1 MTQQR
6 LSQLPEPLPVYQGE
20 DLQSFID
27 RASRYAYLPPRV
39 IWRMLGYRG
48 APHVRC
54 RAVGDDFFALLGHLS
69 HQAPSVLQER
79 LTNWRHDSPSE
90 ERQGNPAVQH
100 HQSITS
106 GCPRCRIEADGART
120 EPLQG
125 KDLVCIRHRVWATGQ
140 TGQPVTTDFV
150 RSARRFRRL
159 KRSHSAYVAQRA
171 FEGAFQEIRDV
182 ALHYRTAPES
192 PLVLLWERR
201 SAATGREHPTV
212 LEVCYPETVQLAC
225 AIKSPSAKSAIEAIG
240 QPPDRATDQR
250 LLGAAVRELSSRVL
264 LFTSRPAP
272 DDYGLIFNAVSTAL
286 SQAADEDRRGRL
298 LEAAAA
304 IRDSRPGWVPPRE
317 DVWHRNPTV
326 GMAL

>member
-120 EPLQG
+120 DRF
-125 KDLVCIRHRVWATGQ
+125 KARIS
-140 TGQPVTTDFV
+140 FV
-150 RSARRFRRL
+150 YVIVSGLPARQVSQSL
-159 KRSHSAYVAQRA
+159 PTS
-171 FEGAFQEIRDV
+171 FEALGGFGA
-182 ALHYRTAPES
+182 
-192 PLVLLWERR
+192 
-201 SAATGREHPTV
+201 
-212 LEVCYPETVQLAC
+212 
-225 AIKSPSAKSAIEAIG
+225 
-240 QPPDRATDQR
+240 
-250 LLGAAVRELSSRVL
+250 
-264 LFTSRPAP
+264 
-272 DDYGLIFNAVSTAL
+272 
-286 SQAADEDRRGRL
+286 
-298 LEAAAA
+298 
-304 IRDSRPGWVPPRE
+304 
-317 DVWHRNPTV
+317 
-326 GMAL
+326 